1 MKILLVAPIKE
12 RFGGLE
18 EAPPLGL
25 GYLATALRRNGY
37 TVAILDCVKKKITFE
52 MFERYISQNDFD
64 LVGITVYSSALKQV
78 KRTLEIIKK
87 TKPTMITIVGGPHPS
102 AAPNHTLEY
111 LKEADFAF
119 RGEGEISFPLFVE
132 YLQNHQTNRFKE
144 IPGLVWREGN
154 KVVSNEPVIHPNID
168 DFDFPAWDLINPKD
182 YGQPGSVVPKGW
194 ASIITTRGCPFYCTF
209 CSTHTIM
216 GHRIRY
222 RSLDRVIR
230 EIKFLYSKYRIKN
243 FTMLD
248 ENFTLNK
255 QRVTDF
261 CQKILN
267 EKVKFK
273 FMLPNGVRLD
283 TLDED
288 LLKLMKQAGF
298 MKRMAVGIESGS
310 ERILKMIKKQ
320 LTKELI
326 REKIELMNKV
336 GFQPIGFFIL
346 GFPTETREE
355 MQETINFAMSLKL
368 YRAAFTCLIPLPGTE
383 IFNALVAS
391 NELAPDFDFSNLTT
405 DTVNYAPK
413 GMSREELDKIRKK
426 AIFKF
431 HMRPRVIFSFLQD
444 RSSFAFAAK
453 KFWNLFVKSS
463 SSRVRSK
470 SV

>member
-1 MKILLVAPIKE
+1 
-12 RFGGLE
+12 
-18 EAPPLGL
+18 
-25 GYLATALRRNGY
+25 
-37 TVAILDCVKKKITFE
+37 
-52 MFERYISQNDFD
+52 
-64 LVGITVYSSALKQV
+64 
-78 KRTLEIIKK
+78 
-87 TKPTMITIVGGPHPS
+87 
-102 AAPNHTLEY
+102 
-111 LKEADFAF
+111 
-119 RGEGEISFPLFVE
+119 
-132 YLQNHQTNRFKE
+132 
-144 IPGLVWREGN
+144 
-154 KVVSNEPVIHPNID
+154 
-168 DFDFPAWDLINPKD
+168 
-182 YGQPGSVVPKGW
+182 
-194 ASIITTRGCPFYCTF
+194 
-209 CSTHTIM
+209 
-216 GHRIRY
+216 
-222 RSLDRVIR
+222 
-230 EIKFLYSKYRIKN
+230 
-243 FTMLD
+243 MLD

-383 IFNALVAS
+383 IFN
-391 NELAPDFDFSNLTT
+391 D
-405 DTVNYAPK
+405 
-413 GMSREELDKIRKK
+413 
-426 AIFKF
+426 
-431 HMRPRVIFSFLQD
+431 
-444 RSSFAFAAK
+444 
-453 KFWNLFVKSS
+453 
-463 SSRVRSK
+463 
-470 SV
+470 